1 MFSALLSSL
10 VLAGQFGVTV
20 SPTITAPVNQHHWG
34 YPGYPGYPNNGNII
48 IIQPPQQFQPPVLV
62 EFDALGKD
70 WGTVW
75 INGQKIYRPQL
86 YNRRQVLNL
95 APGSYR
101 VVLTGITKYDV
112 WSAGYLNVGRTGTL
126 RVVFSKT
133 DGVYVQGDP
142 TAWLGDRDVRN
153 GIEVWQR

>member
-1 MFSALLSSL
+1 MFPTLLSSL
-10 VLAGQFGVTV
+10 VLAGQFGVTI
-20 SPTITAPVNQHHWG
+20 SPTITAPVNQYPWG
-34 YPGYPGYPNNGNII
+34 YPGYPQNGNII
-48 IIQPPQQFQPPVLV
+48 IIQPQQTQPPVLV

-75 INGQKIYRPQL
+75 INGQEIYRPKL

-126 RVVFSKT
+126 RVIFSKA

-142 TAWLGDRDVRN
+142 SAWLGDRDVRN
-153 GIEVWQR
+153 GIEVWRR

>member
-1 MFSALLSSL
+1 MFPALLSSL
-10 VLAGQFGVTV
+10 VLSGQVHISV
-20 SPTITAPVNQHHWG
+20 PVNQYPWG
-34 YPGYPGYPNNGNII
+34 YPGYPHGGNII
-48 IIQPPQQFQPPVLV
+48 IVQPQQVQPPVLV

-70 WGTVW
+70 WGSVW
-75 INGQKIYRPQL
+75 INGEEVYRPKL

-133 DGVYVQGDP
+133 NGVYVQGDP
-142 TAWLGDRDVRN
+142 SAWLGDRDVRN
-153 GIEVWQR
+153 GMEVWRR

>member
-1 MFSALLSSL
+1 MFPALLSSL
-10 VLAGQFGVTV
+10 VLSGQVHISV
-20 SPTITAPVNQHHWG
+20 PVNQYPWG
-34 YPGYPGYPNNGNII
+34 YPGYPHGGNII
-48 IIQPPQQFQPPVLV
+48 IVQPQQVQPPVLV

-70 WGTVW
+70 WGSVW
-75 INGQKIYRPQL
+75 INGEEVYRPKL

-142 TAWLGDRDVRN
+142 SAWLGDRDVRN
-153 GIEVWQR
+153 GMEVWRR

>member
-20 SPTITAPVNQHHWG
+20 SPTITAPVNHHQWG
-34 YPGYPGYPNNGNII
+34 YPGYPPDGSII
-48 IIQPPQQFQPPVLV
+48 IIQPPQQIQPPVLV

>member
-1 MFSALLSSL
+1 MFPALLSSL
-10 VLAGQFGVTV
+10 VLSGQVHISV
-20 SPTITAPVNQHHWG
+20 PVNQYPWG
-34 YPGYPGYPNNGNII
+34 YSGYPNGGNVII
-48 IIQPPQQFQPPVLV
+48 VQPQQIQPPVLV

-70 WGTVW
+70 WGSVW
-75 INGQKIYRPQL
+75 INGEEVYRPKL

-142 TAWLGDRDVRN
+142 SAWLGDRDVRN
-153 GIEVWQR
+153 GMEVWRR

>member
-1 MFSALLSSL
+1 MFPALLSSL
-10 VLAGQFGVTV
+10 VLSGQVHV
-20 SPTITAPVNQHHWG
+20 SVPVNQYPWG
-34 YPGYPGYPNNGNII
+34 YSGYPHGGNII
-48 IIQPPQQFQPPVLV
+48 IVQPQQIQPPVLV

-70 WGTVW
+70 WGSVW
-75 INGQKIYRPQL
+75 INGEEVYRPKL

-142 TAWLGDRDVRN
+142 SAWLGDRDVRN
-153 GIEVWQR
+153 GMEVWRR

>member
-10 VLAGQFGVTV
+10 VLAGQFTVTV
-20 SPTITAPVNQHHWG
+20 SPTITTPVNQHHWD
-34 YPGYPGYPNNGNII
+34 YPHDGNII
-48 IIQPPQQFQPPVLV
+48 IIQPPQIQPPVLV

-70 WGTVW
+70 WGSVW
-75 INGQKIYRPQL
+75 INGQEVYRPQL

-153 GIEVWQR
+153 GIEVWRR